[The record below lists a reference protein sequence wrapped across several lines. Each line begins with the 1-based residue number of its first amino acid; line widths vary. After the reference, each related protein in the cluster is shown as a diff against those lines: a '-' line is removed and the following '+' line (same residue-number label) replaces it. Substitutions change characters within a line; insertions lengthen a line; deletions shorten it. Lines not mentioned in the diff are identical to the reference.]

1 MSFLKAKPLPHEIV
15 EYGSVQIQSKL
26 QPGKSE
32 KVQEANDEYFVLNMS
47 RGFSLFKIYTFFVGG
62 FVMLI
67 ILLLQ
72 LIGKNGGG
80 ITWIDYVLFTTPFFT
95 LGLFHLAVYYYN
107 PHKELVL
114 DRMNGTI
121 SYPRLFF
128 SRKQETVPFW
138 LVTVY
143 KNLQTGGD
151 FAPTGYS
158 LILRDRKQDF
168 TWTLAYNNPDRF
180 WSFMVWYMDKN
191 RPLPLGEVF
200 DPYRQADFDRRLKEG
215 FPKPLYPSF
224 VPTDEHT
231 PEQQAMRRRMAGW

>member
-15 EYGSVQIQSKL
+15 DYPITQFKFNL
-26 QPGKSE
+26 QPNKAE
-32 KVQEANDEYFVLNMS
+32 KIQEANDEYFVINMAK
-47 RGFSLFKIYTFFVGG
+47 GLYLFKMFACTGG
-62 FVMLI
+62 GVMLV

-80 ITWIDYVLFTTPFFT
+80 ITWVDYCIYPSPFIIV
-95 LGLFHLAVYYYN
+95 GLFHLAVYYYN

-128 SRKQETVPFW
+128 SKKQETVPFW

-151 FAPTGYS
+151 FTPMGYN
-158 LILRDRKQDF
+158 LILRDRKQNF
-168 TWTLAYNNPDRF
+168 SWTLAHNRCERY

-191 RPLPLGEVF
+191 RPLPFGDVF
-200 DPYRQADFDRRLKEG
+200 HPYRQADFDRRLKEG

>member
-1 MSFLKAKPLPHEIV
+1 MSFLKAKPLPHEILCDPEIFFDWEV
-15 EYGSVQIQSKL
+15 I
-26 QPGKSE
+26 PGKAR
-32 KVQEANDEYFVLNMS
+32 KVQEINDEYFVLNIA
-47 RGFSLFKIYTFFVGG
+47 RGLTFSKIFTFLFGG
-62 FVMLI
+62 LVTLVIFS
-67 ILLLQ
+67 LQ

-107 PHKELVL
+107 PKKELVL
-114 DRMNGTI
+114 DRMKGTI
-121 SYPRLFF
+121 SYPHLFF

-158 LILRDRKQDF
+158 LILRDRKQNF
-168 TWTLAYNNPDRF
+168 TWTLANREVESY

-191 RPLPLGEVF
+191 RPLPDGKIF
-200 DPYRQADFDRRLKEG
+200 NPYRQADFDRRLKEG
-215 FPKPLYPSF
+215 FPQPLYPSF
-224 VPTDEHT
+224 IPTDEHT

>member
-15 EYGSVQIQSKL
+15 DYPITQFKFNL
-26 QPGKSE
+26 QPNKAE
-32 KVQEANDEYFVLNMS
+32 KIQEANDEYFVLNMAK
-47 RGFSLFKIYTFFVGG
+47 GLFLFRMFTFYFGG
-62 FVMLI
+62 G
-67 ILLLQ
+67 ILLLFF
-72 LIGKNGGG
+72 LIQFIIKKP
-80 ITWIDYVLFTTPFFT
+80 TPLHIYLIPLPFII

-128 SRKQETVPFW
+128 SKKQETVPFW

-151 FAPTGYS
+151 FTPMGYN
-158 LILRDRKQDF
+158 LILRDRKQNF
-168 TWTLAYNNPDRF
+168 SWTLAHNRCERY

-191 RPLPLGEVF
+191 RPLPLGDIF
-200 DPYRQADFDRRLKEG
+200 DSYRQADFDRRLKEG

>member
-1 MSFLKAKPLPHEIV
+1 MSFFKAKPLPHEIV

-26 QPGKSE
+26 QPGRPE
-32 KVQEANDEYFVLNMS
+32 KIQEANDEYFVLNMS
-47 RGFSLFKIYTFFVGG
+47 RGLSAFKDYTLFFGG
-62 FVMLI
+62 FVILI
-67 ILLLQ
+67 IFLLQ
-72 LIGKNGGG
+72 LISKNGGG
-80 ITWIDYVLFTTPFFT
+80 ITWIDYLLFTAPFIT

-114 DRMNGTI
+114 DRINGTI

-128 SRKQETVPFW
+128 SKKQETVPFR

-143 KNLQTGGD
+143 KSLDTGGD
-151 FAPTGYS
+151 FTPMGYS
-158 LILRDRKQDF
+158 LVLRDRKQDF
-168 TWTLAYNNPDRF
+168 AWTLAHNNPERF

>member
-1 MSFLKAKPLPHEIV
+1 MSFFKAKPLPHEIV
-15 EYGSVQIQSKL
+15 DYPITQFAEDL
-26 QPGKSE
+26 QPNKAQ
-32 KVQEANDEYFVLNMS
+32 KIQEANDEYYVLNIA
-47 RGFSLFKIYTFFVGG
+47 RGLSFFRIFTFWF
-62 FVMLI
+62 
-67 ILLLQ
+67 
-72 LIGKNGGG
+72 GGG
-80 ITWIDYVLFTTPFFT
+80 GLLFLFLIQFIIKKPTPLHIYLIPSPFII

-107 PHKELVL
+107 PNKELVL

-143 KNLQTGGD
+143 KSLDTGGD
-151 FAPTGYS
+151 FAPTGFS
-158 LILRDRKQDF
+158 LVLRDRKQDF
-168 TWTLAYNNPDRF
+168 AWTLANRDVERY

-215 FPKPLYPSF
+215 FPKHLYPSF
-224 VPTDEHT
+224 IPTDEHT
-231 PEQQAMRRRMAGW
+231 PEQQAMRRRMAEW

>member
-1 MSFLKAKPLPHEIV
+1 MSFFKAKPLPHEILCDP
-15 EYGSVQIQSKL
+15 EYFLNEEVIPNK
-26 QPGKSE
+26 PE
-32 KVQEANDEYFVLNMS
+32 KIQEANDEYFVLNMA

-62 FVMLI
+62 FV
-67 ILLLQ
+67 ILFLFLLQ
-72 LIGKNGGG
+72 FLIKKP
-80 ITWIDYVLFTTPFFT
+80 TPLHTYLIALPFIII
-95 LGLFHLAVYYYN
+95 GLFHLAVYYYN

>member
-1 MSFLKAKPLPHEIV
+1 MSFLKAKPLPHEINCNP
-15 EYGSVQIQSKL
+15 EYFLNEEVIPNKAQKI
-26 QPGKSE
+26 
-32 KVQEANDEYFVLNMS
+32 QEANDEYFVLNMA
-47 RGFSLFKIYTFFVGG
+47 RGLSLFKLFTYTGAG
-62 FVMLI
+62 
-67 ILLLQ
+67 ILLFLFLLQ
-72 LIGKNGGG
+72 FLIKK
-80 ITWIDYVLFTTPFFT
+80 TTPLHIYLIALPFIII
-95 LGLFHLAVYYYN
+95 GLFHLTVYYYN

-114 DRMNGTI
+114 DRVNGTI

-151 FAPTGYS
+151 FTPMGYN

-168 TWTLAYNNPDRF
+168 TWTLAYNRCERY